1 MTVEEQGEKIVCSR
15 LVDVE
20 FRFGVGVVW
29 WLESV
34 RPASWRRA
42 THQVVGRRGDCLD
55 VTPEDISV
63 PLFQRR
69 TSDDNTS
76 TSNPSVGF

>member
-1 MTVEEQGEKIVCSR
+1 VTVKEQGKEVVCSR

-29 WLESV
+29 RLGSV
-34 RPASWRRA
+34 RPALSRRA
-42 THQVVGRRGDCLD
+42 THQIVGGRWDRFD
-55 VTPEDISV
+55 VTSEDVSV
-63 PLFQRR
+63 PFLQRR
-69 TSDDNTS
+69 ASNDNTS